1 MAEDAG
7 GSTVGVMANFLIE
20 LYLPR
25 TAVAAFACSA
35 RRARHAADELS
46 RQGTPVRYLHSIF
59 VPADEMCFHLYEADS
74 PEGVREAARRAAL
87 PFERVSEA
95 VSEPGPECERRSR

>member
-1 MAEDAG
+1 LSPGAAAR
-7 GSTVGVMANFLIE
+7 TVGAMANFLIE

-25 TAVAAFACSA
+25 TDVAAFTCSA
-35 RRARHAADELS
+35 RRARLAADELS

-59 VPADEMCFHLYEADS
+59 VLEDEMCFHLYEAES
-74 PEGVREAARRAAL
+74 PDCVREAARRAAL

-95 VSEPGPECERRSR
+95 VSEPGPE

>member
-1 MAEDAG
+1 MA
-7 GSTVGVMANFLIE
+7 TFLIE

-25 TAVAAFACSA
+25 TDVAAFTCGA
-35 RRARHAADELS
+35 RRARLAADELS
-46 RQGTPVRYLHSIF
+46 RRGTPVRYLQSIF

-74 PEGVREAARRAAL
+74 PDGVCEAARRADL

-95 VSEPGPECERRSR
+95 VSEPGRSERGLT